1 MVSKASEDLPEPLS
15 PVITV
20 RLLRGISTVMFFRL
34 CWRAPRT
41 VILLMATNDSSR
53 LKVSLIPH
61 KKNRP
66 VRGAPTKVHPHRKA
80 RSCGGTTIQPY
91 LNGQY
96 SAWSIRATFT
106 FAPFRAF
113 KVAVGKILLH
123 LPYYRR
129 PCASG
134 IFRRSTSGRILS
146 TPLGRNGRRQSFIQA
161 D

>member
-41 VILLMATNDSSR
+41 VILLMATNV
-53 LKVSLIPH
+53 VSIESLADPH
-61 KKNRP
+61 KLNRLLL
-66 VRGAPTKVHPHRKA
+66 APIKVHPHRKA
-80 RSCGGTTIQPY
+80 RSCGGTRIQPY

-106 FAPFRAF
+106 FAPFRVF

-134 IFRRSTSGRILS
+134 IFRRSTSGRILR